1 MRHLRKEKHHQMEQN
16 IHRMMVP
23 VHFIMAFYHHDWI
36 SVVFWISIS
45 LVGAIIACLRCESC
59 PLYETICQVW
69 SQTQLFSVS
78 FYNQRLVRKRVL
90 STYLKTHSQATHD
103 AGLRALKENNNNFL
117 DEDCIDLSIRHINL
131 CFLPN
136 AKGKKLS

>member
-1 MRHLRKEKHHQMEQN
+1 MRENTLPFNDIMELRAETGGFQEL
-16 IHRMMVP
+16 P
-23 VHFIMAFYHHDWI
+23 MAGI

-90 STYLKTHSQATHD
+90 STNLK
-103 AGLRALKENNNNFL
+103 N
-117 DEDCIDLSIRHINL
+117 
-131 CFLPN
+131 P
-136 AKGKKLS
+136 